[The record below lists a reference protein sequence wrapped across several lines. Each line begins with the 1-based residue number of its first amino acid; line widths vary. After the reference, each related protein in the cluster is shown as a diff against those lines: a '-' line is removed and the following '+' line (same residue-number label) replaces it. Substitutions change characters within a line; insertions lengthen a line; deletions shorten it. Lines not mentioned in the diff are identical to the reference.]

1 MFVIVVIFF
10 FSIISFG
17 ISFVATCAYLLL
29 LVVHLQEFP
38 LYFQPSVRSF
48 ETTVS
53 VPLSFVILL
62 KTDNSFNFSVCI
74 FMFQPSNHLD
84 DFLLYSFQNTYIF
97 LEVEKSIQNTPDT
110 SLWQWGSIFLR
121 RELEGNNHFFDLLL
135 DTLLEEMFSLCCL
148 VVVIMES
155 PQKLWV
161 IEGIFS
167 SFACYKAGFVTFQQL
182 NHFVK
187 VTCFI
192 KIKPWDEHWEVSKHQ
207 LLMVFW

>member
-1 MFVIVVIFF
+1 MNCGRNPWRSSCPTAFCKGTSLVNVAQDFLQVSLRYFWRWRCRDGQPFPMFVIVVNFF

-110 SLWQWGSIFLR
+110 LSEDNGEVPPW
-121 RELEGNNHFFDLLL
+121 EGN
-135 DTLLEEMFSLCCL
+135 
-148 VVVIMES
+148 
-155 PQKLWV
+155 
-161 IEGIFS
+161 
-167 SFACYKAGFVTFQQL
+167 
-182 NHFVK
+182 
-187 VTCFI
+187 
-192 KIKPWDEHWEVSKHQ
+192 
-207 LLMVFW
+207 